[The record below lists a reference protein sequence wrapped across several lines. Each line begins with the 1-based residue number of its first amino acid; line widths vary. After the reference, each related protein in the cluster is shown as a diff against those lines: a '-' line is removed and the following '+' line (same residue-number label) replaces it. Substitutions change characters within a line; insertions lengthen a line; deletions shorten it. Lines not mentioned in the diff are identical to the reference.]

1 MDELLDD
8 YINSELDFEWCIDI
22 WDEDKYIE
30 DDLVDQPNPSRSPK
44 RAFSVA
50 PYVLCIIYMYYVY
63 VLCNTTQAQ
72 KQL

>member
-30 DDLVDQPNPSRSPK
+30 DDLVD
-44 RAFSVA
+44 
-50 PYVLCIIYMYYVY
+50 
-63 VLCNTTQAQ
+63 
-72 KQL
+72 